1 MQMTTTRERT
11 PRLHAAT
18 LLAVWLMWLLGGQ
31 GGGATGHDLWIAL
44 SLIGALAL
52 APRRFFRLA
61 KRLRW
66 LFLAILITFA
76 LGTPGRL
83 VVADLA
89 VGPTFEGLI
98 AAVRSM
104 ANLAAMAACV
114 SVLLEHLTPTRLTGA
129 MHRLLHPMSAC
140 HPAPDSFAL
149 RLQLVLRDIEH
160 PLPGRQWMSWLED
173 RSDAGQPVAVES
185 CAPFGGADFAL
196 LTGALLLLAAWMR
209 A

>member
-1 MQMTTTRERT
+1 MQMTTNVERA

-18 LLAVWLMWLLGGQ
+18 LLAVWLIWLLGGQ
-31 GGGATGHDLWIAL
+31 GGGVAGHDLWLVL

-52 APRRFFRLA
+52 SHRRFLRLA
-61 KRLRW
+61 RRLRW
-66 LFLAILITFA
+66 LFLAILLTFA

-83 VVADLA
+83 VVADLPI
-89 VGPTFEGLI
+89 GPTFEGL
-98 AAVRSM
+98 AAAMRAT

-149 RLQLVLRDIEH
+149 RLQLVLRDIER

-173 RSDAGQPVAVES
+173 RGDAEPVAVEP
-185 CAPFGGADFAL
+185 CAPFGAADVAL
-196 LTGALLLLAAWMR
+196 LAGALLLLAAWMH

>member
-1 MQMTTTRERT
+1 GTI
-11 PRLHAAT
+11 
-18 LLAVWLMWLLGGQ
+18 
-31 GGGATGHDLWIAL
+31 GHDLWL
-44 SLIGALAL
+44 SVSLVGALIL
-52 APRRFFRLA
+52 AHRRFLRLA
-61 KRLRW
+61 RRLRW
-66 LFLAILITFA
+66 LFFAILLTFA

-89 VGPTFEGLI
+89 IGPTFEGLA

-114 SVLLEHLTPTRLTGA
+114 SILLEHLTPTRLTGA

-140 HPAPDSFAL
+140 HPASDSFAL
-149 RLQLVLRDIEH
+149 RLQLVLRDIEQ

-173 RSDAGQPVAVES
+173 RSDAEPVAVEP

-196 LTGALLLLAAWMR
+196 LAGALLLLAAWMR